1 MRWRTASCRVSTP
14 KRGMAASPEPAAAPS
29 GPRVPLSPI
38 SRRQI
43 EVVIARSAAIF
54 GLVFAAQTIPALLT
68 QSPQLNTFALVGIV
82 MLFGGLLVAVVAFIT
97 RKFVRA
103 VNTYIVFSWTA
114 AMALW
119 PLFVVGGVLQG
130 SDRPWPWFLLTVATA
145 AAAVAWPLWAAT
157 LALFVL
163 PLLYGAIRI
172 TPTGGGAPV
181 TLVALDILY
190 ALILG
195 GTVLVIITLLRQA
208 AESVDKAQAAALD
221 RYGHAVRQH
230 ANEVERVQVDSIVHD
245 SVLTTLLSAARS
257 RTPEAEAL
265 VATMAQNAMGHLRN
279 AAVTPPD
286 DLARVSIVDL
296 AERVLATSTGF
307 ECTFV
312 LISYRTAGGDIPGA
326 AAEAVYSAAAQ
337 SMVNSAQHA
346 GDSAHRWWSFRGS
359 AESVVVTVC
368 DSGVGF
374 DLAAVPRARIGVRVS
389 MVERMANAGGVVGI
403 DSALKRGTVVTI
415 TWPDVPADQRQLFPG
430 LDDDLQSQR
439 SESSVA
445 PE

>member
-1 MRWRTASCRVSTP
+1 
-14 KRGMAASPEPAAAPS
+14 MAARPEPAAPPS

-54 GLVFAAQTIPALLT
+54 GLVFAVQTIPALLE
-68 QSPQLNTFALVGIV
+68 QSTQLNTFAVVGV
-82 MLFGGLLVAVVAFIT
+82 ALLFGGLLVAIVAFIT

-103 VNTYIVFSWTA
+103 VNTYIVFSWTV

-119 PLFVVGGVLQG
+119 PLFVQDGVLRG

-157 LALFVL
+157 AALLVL
-163 PLLYGAIRI
+163 PFIYGAMRI
-172 TPTGGGAPV
+172 MPAGGAAPV

-208 AESVDKAQAAALD
+208 AESVDQAQAAALD

-257 RTPEAEAL
+257 RTPEAEKLA
-265 VATMAQNAMGHLRN
+265 ATMAQNAMGHLRN

-296 AERVLATSTGF
+296 AERILATSTGF
-307 ECTFV
+307 ECTFA
-312 LISYRTAGGDIPGA
+312 LISYRTAGGDLPGA

-346 GDSAHRWWSFRGS
+346 GDSAHRWWSFVGS
-359 AESVVVTVC
+359 AESVTVTVS

-389 MVERMANAGGVVGI
+389 MVERMANAGGAVGI
-403 DSALKRGTVVTI
+403 DSAPQRGTVVTI
-415 TWPDVPADQRQLFPG
+415 TWPDASADRHRPVEM
-430 LDDDLQSQR
+430 LDDDLEPQR
-439 SESSVA
+439 SESFVA

>member
-1 MRWRTASCRVSTP
+1 
-14 KRGMAASPEPAAAPS
+14 MAASPEPAAASS

-54 GLVFAAQTIPALLT
+54 GLVFAAQTVPSLLT
-68 QSPQLNTFALVGIV
+68 QLGQLNSLALVSIV
-82 MLFGGLLVAVVAFIT
+82 VIFGGLLVAVVAFIT

-103 VNTYIVFSWTA
+103 VNTYITLSWTA
-114 AMALW
+114 VMASW
-119 PLFVVGGVLQG
+119 PLFVDDGVLG
-130 SDRPWPWFLLTVATA
+130 GTDRPWPWFLLTVATA
-145 AAAVAWPLWAAT
+145 AAAVAWPFWSAT
-157 LALFVL
+157 VALFAL
-163 PLLYGAIRI
+163 PLIYGGMRI
-172 TPTGGGAPV
+172 TPAGGGAPL

-208 AESVDKAQAAALD
+208 AENVDRAQAAALD
-221 RYGHAVRQH
+221 RYAHAVRQH
-230 ANEVERVQVDSIVHD
+230 ATEVERVQVDSIVHD

-257 RTPEAEAL
+257 RTPEAESLA
-265 VATMAQNAMGHLRN
+265 ATMAQNAMGHLRN

-286 DLARVSIVDL
+286 DVAPVSIVDL
-296 AERVLATSTGF
+296 AERILATSTGF
-307 ECTFV
+307 ECTFA
-312 LISYRTAGGDIPGA
+312 LISYRTAAAEIPA
-326 AAEAVYSAAAQ
+326 TAAEAVYSAAAQ

-346 GDSAHRWWSFRGS
+346 GDAAHRWWSFAGS
-359 AESVVVTVC
+359 PESVVVTVC

-403 DSALKRGTVVTI
+403 ESAPGRGTVVTI
-415 TWPDVPADQRQLFPG
+415 TWPAASADRRRHLEQPTQEAEPPRTVSDVAA
-430 LDDDLQSQR
+430 S
-439 SESSVA
+439 
-445 PE
+445 